1 MYSISRKE
9 FINPDMEMVGRIIDK
24 LNEKFDPTETN
35 RVSVASWTCI
45 S

>member
-24 LNEKFDPTETN
+24 LRSYRNPP
-35 RVSVASWTCI
+35 S
-45 S
+45 